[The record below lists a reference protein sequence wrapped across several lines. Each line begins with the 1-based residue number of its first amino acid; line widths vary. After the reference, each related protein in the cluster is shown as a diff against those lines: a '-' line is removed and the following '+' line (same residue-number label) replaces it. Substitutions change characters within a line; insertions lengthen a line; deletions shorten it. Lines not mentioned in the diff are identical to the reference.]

1 MNYILKRLNIL
12 KNYDI
17 IGLVIYMILRM
28 PTYCKDFKCSAD
40 KCSDNC
46 CIGWEIDIDP
56 SSAEYYKKVEG
67 DFGKRLRESISFG
80 EVCSF
85 KMNGER
91 CAFLNEK
98 NLCDIIINLGEEA
111 LCQICR
117 DHPRYFEWYS
127 AVKEGGVGLCCEEGA
142 RLILSQTEPFSTY
155 DTPCNDEGDDSY
167 DEDLYDCL
175 LWARG
180 EIISL
185 LENERL
191 PLDSRLFSALLFAH
205 KLQYNV
211 DNSRYDKTESVV
223 TCEKMA
229 LDMEKVISSFSALEV
244 IDEKWSDYIKMLCE
258 KASQTEKSVSH
269 CKEENK
275 SVDRYLKNIA
285 VYFIWRYFMKSVYDY
300 EVYQKVLLAVLS
312 TLFIERMFSQ
322 AYLDG
327 EELTLENC
335 SILAK
340 NYSKE
345 IEYSEDNL
353 AAVMNFDL

>member
-1 MNYILKRLNIL
+1 
-12 KNYDI
+12 
-17 IGLVIYMILRM
+17 M
-28 PTYCKDFKCSAD
+28 PTYCRDFKCSAD

-56 SSAEYYKKVEG
+56 SSAEYYKNVSG
-67 DFGKRLRESISFG
+67 DFGKRLGENINCG

-98 NLCDIIINLGEEA
+98 NLCDIIINLGEDA

-142 RLILSQTEPFSTY
+142 RLILSQRSPFSTY
-155 DTPCNDEGDDSY
+155 DTPCDDEGDDGY
-167 DEDLYDCL
+167 DEDLYDYL
-175 LWARG
+175 LWARC

-185 LENERL
+185 LENESL
-191 PLDSRLFSALLFAH
+191 PLDSRLFSVLFFAH
-205 KLQYNV
+205 RLQYNV
-211 DNSRYDKTESVV
+211 DNSRYDREKPV
-223 TCEKMA
+223 TVREKIT
-229 LDMEKVISSFSALEV
+229 LDTEKVIRDFSALEI
-244 IDEKWSDYIKMLCE
+244 IDEKWGDYIKMLCE
-258 KASQTEKSVSH
+258 KASQTEKFVSR

-275 SVDRYLKNIA
+275 SIDRYLKNIA

-300 EVYQKVLLAVLS
+300 EVYQKVWLAVLS
-312 TLFIERMFSQ
+312 TLFIERMFTR

-327 EELTLENC
+327 EELTLHKC

-353 AAVMNFDL
+353 CAVMNYKL